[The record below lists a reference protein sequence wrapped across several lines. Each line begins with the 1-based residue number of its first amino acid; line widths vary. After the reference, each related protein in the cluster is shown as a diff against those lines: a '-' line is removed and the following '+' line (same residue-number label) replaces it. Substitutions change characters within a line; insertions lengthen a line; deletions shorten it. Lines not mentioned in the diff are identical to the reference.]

1 MEDLA
6 GYKGGAL
13 RFLRGAGASIGD
25 ILEVKTSW
33 GVVTGTL
40 VPRYLYEDGDHVVL
54 KLRSGYNVG
63 LNLAGLQGAT
73 VKAKGERPSFSPQAG
88 EGAPQGADTRDGGH
102 HRQQDRLQDRGGP
115 PGRVF

>member
-6 GYKGGAL
+6 GYKGAAL

-25 ILEVKTSW
+25 VLEVKTSW

-40 VPRYLYEDGDHVVL
+40 VPRYLHEDGELVVL

-63 LNLAGLQGAT
+63 LNLAGLEGAK
-73 VKAKGERPSFSPQAG
+73 VKAVGEKPSFSP
-88 EGAPQGADTRDGGH
+88 
-102 HRQQDRLQDRGGP
+102 P
-115 PGRVF
+115 PPPRPAKGLPSV